1 MNLVAKHAKLCKY
14 FLENSV
20 YLGFFTP
27 YANKHA
33 PFTLEKNHTVCAD
46 SWNCSLQ
53 VSLMLLEDRAKPAEV
68 LSIKQAEVL
77 SVRFPKEYD
86 HINVAAKHPKFCTNF
101 IQTSIDWYWSIHIST
116 HTFTHACMHANVN
129 IPSFNLLI
137 VDIIAKR
144 NLSINV
150 QQRTKTGLSA
160 KVELPTE
167 KQLSQK

>member
-1 MNLVAKHAKLCKY
+1 MFLMLPGNRAKAAEVQSVRQAEVLSVRFLKEHDHMNLVAKHPKLCKY

-68 LSIKQAEVL
+68 LSVKQAEVL

-86 HINVAAKHPKFCTNF
+86 HINLAVKHPKFCTIFLQNSVYLWF
-101 IQTSIDWYWSIHIST
+101 FTAYIQKQDPF
-116 HTFTHACMHANVN
+116 TF
-129 IPSFNLLI
+129 
-137 VDIIAKR
+137 
-144 NLSINV
+144 
-150 QQRTKTGLSA
+150 
-160 KVELPTE
+160 EL
-167 KQLSQK
+167 KL